1 MICLGFSLYITKS
14 CHFNR
19 GGKTLDVLYGAQE
32 IQKTALGA
40 VKMKNSI
47 QDASKQLSLLPQQ
60 QSVTKLSECHHC
72 QCWNSSVCAVK
83 VKCRDVKQPLI
94 QYKFRWE
101 ITSHS
106 TRKLNLLYKSQKS
119 FLCQLFQSPRTNTTD
134 TVASFLARSQIEA
147 TNIVLRAQDLV

>member
-1 MICLGFSLYITKS
+1 MICLGFSLQITKS

-32 IQKTALGA
+32 IQITALGA

-47 QDASKQLSLLPQQ
+47 QDASKQLSLLLQQ
-60 QSVTKLSECHHC
+60 QSVTNSQCHHC
-72 QCWNSSVCAVK
+72 QCWNSSVCTVK
-83 VKCRDVKQPLI
+83 VRCRDVKQPLI

-101 ITSHS
+101 ITSRS

-134 TVASFLARSQIEA
+134 TVASFLARLQKEA
-147 TNIVLRAQDLV
+147 TNIVLRAQVLV